1 MKFTVL
7 LVALLATVTE
17 ARTWSRADGC
27 PKLEI
32 QYDSSC
38 GSANSMVV
46 TMPANANNEYC
57 KNTPSGSVRIECN
70 SHEMKYMP
78 YKTKNCRGS
87 KIRKM

>member
-17 ARTWSRADGC
+17 AKRYSGFNGC
-27 PKLEI
+27 PKMNI
-32 QYDSSC
+32 QFASTCSS
-38 GSANSMVV
+38 AKKMRV
-46 TMPANANNEYC
+46 TMPANKKHEYC
-57 KNTPSGSVRIECN
+57 KNTRSGSVRVECN